1 MTRRICTMFMMGFFA
16 ASLSVWAQTPSKS
29 DAAKPGQAL
38 RSLQPGRMLPRT
50 SAAAVALLKKRVE
63 DVDWVETPLEEV
75 VSWLRD
81 ESEDRVNI
89 VARWS
94 ALGVESV
101 DADSLVTLKLS
112 RVTVAEVLNEMLDEL
127 SEDGALTYHAI
138 GNTLKISTRAD
149 FDRKLYVRVYDVTD
163 LLMRVEDF
171 GQSAPQIDLQNQQ
184 RSGGGSGGGGG
195 GGQSVFQ
202 GGSSQEQ
209 KLGGEQAE
217 QELLERLTDLSIM
230 ITSTIAP
237 QSWQTTGNA
246 GAPGQ
251 ITPYNRS
258 LIVLNTIEVHE
269 NITGLFSFEN

>member
-1 MTRRICTMFMMGFFA
+1 MTRRTCAVFMMGLFA
-16 ASLSVWAQTPSKS
+16 ASLSVWGQAPSKS
-29 DAAKPGQAL
+29 NAAEPGQAL
-38 RSLQPGRMLPRT
+38 RSLQHARMLPPT

-63 DVDWVETPLEEV
+63 EVDWVETPLEEV

-81 ESEDRVNI
+81 ESEDQVNV

-101 DADSLVTLKLS
+101 DADSLVTLKL
-112 RVTVAEVLNEMLDEL
+112 RRLTVAEVLNEVLDEL

-184 RSGGGSGGGGG
+184 RSGGGGGGGG

-209 KLGGEQAE
+209 KLGGQQAD
-217 QELLERLTDLSIM
+217 QELLERLTDLSTM

-237 QSWQTTGNA
+237 QSWQTSGNA

-269 NITGLFSFEN
+269 NITGLFSFED